1 MPVCGMRLSAALLV
15 LTAISSS
22 ASGEVFDDNTVQR
35 IVGSEIR
42 EDEVAAAVD
51 EEQVV
56 VAIENTSENVGKVR
70 KTTSVEQVDI
80 VFLSDATPAEGG
92 PPRKLAKALETHKAD
107 ITRLQQEIEGNA
119 LLFHAINSRRLL
131 DSDLLAMEFRPSG
144 GVIIYAAAKPPG

>member
-15 LTAISSS
+15 AAAMSTA

-42 EDEVAAAVD
+42 EDEMAAAVD
-51 EEQVV
+51 EDQVV
-56 VAIENTSENVGKVR
+56 VAIENTAENVGKVR

-80 VFLSDATPAEGG
+80 VFLSDAAPAQGG
-92 PPRKLAKALETHKAD
+92 PPRKLAKALEAHKAD
-107 ITRLQQEIEGNA
+107 IASLQKEIEGNA

-131 DSDLLAMEFRPSG
+131 AGDLLAIEFRPSG
-144 GVIIYAAAKPPG
+144 RVVIYAAAKPPG